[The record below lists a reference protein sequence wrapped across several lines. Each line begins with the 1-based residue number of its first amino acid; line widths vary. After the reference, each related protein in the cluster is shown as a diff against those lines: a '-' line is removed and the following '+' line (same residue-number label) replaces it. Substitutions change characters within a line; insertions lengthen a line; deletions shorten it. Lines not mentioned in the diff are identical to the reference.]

1 MIRKAKKGPFVA
13 VVSLS
18 LLALMALAGCVSTE
32 KRYKKGQEL
41 ESKGRLEEAAQRYI
55 AVLAKEPGRE
65 DARQRLTEVGAQLVD
80 DYLRRARADEA
91 DGLYENAVAAINRV
105 DNLRGRTSQV
115 GVTLQVP
122 DDYERFRRDMMDAAV
137 ASLFR
142 QGEELEKAGN
152 WPGAFQI
159 YERLLAYPLEP
170 GERARVDEARARL
183 LLRWA
188 EQDMATGSFR
198 AAFGHAQGAIDVFGR
213 ESGTGAEGLAVQK
226 AALNAGTRTVAVL
239 PFWVEPG
246 ARETAP
252 REMESRLY
260 DALLYEHMDA
270 PPLFVGPIDRGAI
283 HREMSRLRVRSG
295 EIPDRTAAMLGLA
308 LKADFVVVG
317 WLESY
322 LQEDGVAEETAR
334 TAPLRRDRSKSVA
347 YTEKRYTAKLTGEMV
362 TQLLDPVSGRVIDER
377 TVTASVSGQFRRAY
391 YDGDYATLDLSR
403 DERALFDKEG
413 WLRAEEELQA
423 SLVDKLAERTA
434 ATIFE
439 RVLRF
444 VK

>member
-1 MIRKAKKGPFVA
+1 MIRKAKPSPFVA
-13 VVSLS
+13 AVSLS

-65 DARQRLTEVGAQLVD
+65 DARQRLTEVGTQLVD
-80 DYLRRARADEA
+80 DYLRQARADEA
-91 DGLYENAVAAINRV
+91 DGLYENAVGAINRI
-105 DNLRGRTSQV
+105 DSLRGRTSQV
-115 GVTLQVP
+115 GVTLEVP
-122 DDYERFRRDMMDAAV
+122 DDYEKFRRDMMNAAV

-152 WPGAFQI
+152 WSGAFQC
-159 YERLLAYPLEP
+159 YERLLSYPLEP
-170 GERARVDEARARL
+170 AERTRVDEARARL

-198 AAFGHAQGAIDVFGR
+198 AAFGHAQGAIEVFGP
-213 ESGTGAEGLAVQK
+213 ESRTGVEGLAIQK

-252 REMESRLY
+252 RQMESKLY
-260 DALLYEHMDA
+260 DTLLYEHMDA
-270 PPLFVGPIDRGAI
+270 PPPFVGPIDRGAI
-283 HREMSRLRVRSG
+283 HREMTRLRVRSG
-295 EIPDRTAAMLGLA
+295 QIPGRTAAMLGMA
-308 LKADFVVVG
+308 LNADFVVVG

-322 LQEDGVAEETAR
+322 LQEDGVPEETAR
-334 TAPLRRDRSKSVA
+334 KAPLRRDRSKSVA
-347 YTEKRYTAKLTGEMV
+347 YTERRYAVKLTGEMV
-362 TQLLDPVSGRVIDER
+362 YQLLDPVSGRVIDER
-377 TVTASVSGQFRRAY
+377 TVTASASGQFRRAY
-391 YDGDYATLDLSR
+391 YEGDYTTLDLSR
-403 DERALFDKEG
+403 DERALFDREG

-423 SLVDKLAERTA
+423 GLVDKLAERTA

-439 RVLRF
+439 RVLRY